1 MKSKKA
7 TTDPVWMVRVKSIKG
22 GNMYVDKIGKL
33 IKYNP
38 ALEKAISNNDKTF
51 QMDIPL
57 NIIGGIVPMG
67 GKKQRSNYKRLID
80 FMKTSLGIALNIPN
94 NRKSINPKP

>member
-22 GNMYVDKIGKL
+22 GSKYVDKIGKL

-38 ALEKAISNNDKTF
+38 ALEKAISNNDQTF
-51 QMDIPL
+51 RWIFLLML
-57 NIIGGIVPMG
+57 
-67 GKKQRSNYKRLID
+67 
-80 FMKTSLGIALNIPN
+80 LGELSQWEA
-94 NRKSINPKP
+94 KSKDQTIRG

>member
-1 MKSKKA
+1 MKSKKT

-22 GNMYVDKIGKL
+22 GSKYVDKIGKL

-38 ALEKAISNNDKTF
+38 ALEKAISDNDQTF

-57 NIIGGIVPMG
+57 NIIGELSQWEAKNKDQTIRG
-67 GKKQRSNYKRLID
+67 
-80 FMKTSLGIALNIPN
+80 
-94 NRKSINPKP
+94 

>member
-33 IKYNP
+33 IRYNP

-51 QMDIPL
+51 QMNIPL
-57 NIIGGIVPMG
+57 DDIGGIIPMG

-80 FMKTSLGIALNIPN
+80 FMKTGLGISLSILNS
-94 NRKSINPKP
+94 RKSIA